1 MTFPVIHRVLRSFVA
16 AAAVTLFSGCVSQ
29 PSLPSL
35 TDAPGAQKPREFL
48 ATRTLESHFQCQV
61 FLPADYRRDTT
72 PSWPLLLF
80 LHGAG
85 ERGNA
90 IERVTVHGPPKI
102 APSQP
107 GFPFVV
113 VSPQCPEGRF
123 WNVDELEL
131 LLDEVLRQYAIDP
144 KRVYLTGLSMGG
156 NGTWAWATAH
166 PERFAAVAPI
176 CGWGDPVRVWLSE
189 EPRKSGLIRL
199 PIWAF
204 HGAKDTVVPLA
215 DSQSMV
221 AAFARLGNKV
231 RLTTYPEAGHDS
243 WTESYANPALY
254 DWFLSHRL
262 P

>member
-1 MTFPVIHRVLRSFVA
+1 MISPAIHRALRSLLA
-16 AAAVTLFSGCVSQ
+16 ATSAALLSGCLSH
-29 PSLPSL
+29 PSVPSP
-35 TDAPGAQKPREFL
+35 TDAAGLQTPRDFHV
-48 ATRTLESHFQCQV
+48 TRTIDSHFQCQV
-61 FLPADYRRDTT
+61 FLPDGYRREAAT
-72 PSWPLLLF
+72 PWPLLIF

-90 IERVTVHGPPKI
+90 IDRVTVHGPPKI
-102 APSQP
+102 APSKP

-113 VSPQCPEGRF
+113 VSPQCPEGRL
-123 WNVDELEL
+123 WNVEELEL
-131 LLDEVLRQYAIDP
+131 LLDELLRQYAVDP

-166 PERFAAVAPI
+166 PGRFAAVAPI
-176 CGWGDPVRVWLSE
+176 CGWGDPVRVWLSD
-189 EPRKSGLIRL
+189 EPRRAGLARL

-204 HGAKDTVVPLA
+204 HGAKDTVVPLT
-215 DSQSMV
+215 DTQSMV
-221 AAFARLGNKV
+221 AAFGRIGNKV